1 MKIFNTV
8 VIDNETDME
17 IKAVGCTYN
26 RACEY
31 LAQYGEP
38 DNVETID
45 TRFTKITY
53 GRVDFYY
60 DEARGYL
67 LRVA

>member
-17 IKAVGCTYN
+17 VKAVDCSFN
-26 RACEY
+26 RACDY
-31 LAQYGEP
+31 LAQYGDP
-38 DNVETID
+38 DSVETVD
-45 TRFTKITY
+45 NRFTKITY
-53 GRVDFYY
+53 GRIDFYY

>member
-17 IKAVGCTYN
+17 VKAVNCSFN

-31 LAQYGEP
+31 LAQYGDP
-38 DNVETID
+38 DRVETID
-45 TRFTKITY
+45 NRFIKITY
-53 GRVDFYY
+53 GRIDYYY

-67 LRVA
+67 LRMG